1 MKGEQIMYEIFS
13 KLLKEKNVTRY
24 RVSVDT
30 GIAQTT
36 LSDWKRGRSVPKA
49 DKLKILADY
58 FDVSV
63 DYLLGETDT
72 KKTAYRNNR

>member
-1 MKGEQIMYEIFS
+1 MYEIFS

-72 KKTAYRNNR
+72 KKQPPYQSR